1 MLHYP
6 LSQPQLGCWAAGRA
20 RGTQAGWA
28 RGWGRP
34 SQTWVPVQA
43 GLAGFTLAVETLPA
57 RELLLLKCLCGV
69 LHPGQRENM
78 LGSPR
83 PAPTTGGGVSGRGRR
98 DRATRPRCPRCPP
111 HVAATSE
118 PEEASELRTG
128 FLPAKPGLA
137 VRILSHFWSS
147 FGGRAVRRALLCP
160 LPQHTNPLATFAGIS
175 SASDQGEARFSPN
188 WGTSCGLIPMQV
200 GFRFSYI
207 DAFLSQ

>member
-1 MLHYP
+1 MGSGVGAAEP
-6 LSQPQLGCWAAGRA
+6 EVGPGAGRL
-20 RGTQAGWA
+20 GW
-28 RGWGRP
+28 
-34 SQTWVPVQA
+34 
-43 GLAGFTLAVETLPA
+43 FTRAVETLPA

-69 LHPGQRENM
+69 LHPGQRENL

-83 PAPTTGGGVSGRGRR
+83 PAPTTGGGVSGRGRC
-98 DRATRPRCPRCPP
+98 DRATRPRCPRCPRCP
-111 HVAATSE
+111 PYVAATSE

-128 FLPAKPGLA
+128 FLPAKPGRA
-137 VRILSHFWSS
+137 VLMLSHFWSS

-175 SASDQGEARFSPN
+175 SASDQGEAHFSPN

-207 DAFLSQ
+207 DVFLSQ